1 MRDLTKE
8 ELQEKLA
15 KIKNFAEWHKYD
27 TRLQGICEVSDHDRG
42 WYNAICHVLNI
53 IKQDLKGADNE

>member
-1 MRDLTKE
+1 MHPILKCFIAC
-8 ELQEKLA
+8 LV
-15 KIKNFAEWHKYD
+15 FWHKED
-27 TRLQGICEVSDHDRG
+27 TELQGICEVSDHDRG